1 MAPAQFVFLD
11 PSRSLRMAR
20 SIARLCPLRLTK
32 VFRPPGNSRPANG
45 NRESA
50 RGHLGQIVEGGAN
63 RDPRRFL
70 RLGRALADGDEG
82 GVADRGNVRSESAA
96 RGVTEAPTIAELAKK
111 LHKEDTNQNKEMEK
125 DEEEGKNTHK
135 TPSWSSLVPIR
146 ASGSKKPLFLVHGAE
161 GNILLYREVTQH
173 LGPDQPVYGLQS
185 QGLNGDG
192 RFLTTVEEMA
202 SHYLKEILEA
212 QPHGPYFLGGYCLGG
227 TIAYEMAQQLT
238 ALGEKVEVVF
248 MLDTCNFASV
258 SPSKVSWLEPLHF
271 LQNLWFHAA
280 NIFSLGA
287 KDRKKFLRQ
296 KVDVESSRIGI
307 RLRAA
312 YHALANL
319 GSAGKRKQLSPFD
332 RREGQ
337 SRRDASV

>member
-1 MAPAQFVFLD
+1 VSQIGEMFEVNL
-11 PSRSLRMAR
+11 
-20 SIARLCPLRLTK
+20 PLAVL
-32 VFRPPGNSRPANG
+32 
-45 NRESA
+45 
-50 RGHLGQIVEGGAN
+50 L
-63 RDPRRFL
+63 
-70 RLGRALADGDEG
+70 
-82 GVADRGNVRSESAA
+82 
-96 RGVTEAPTIAELAKK
+96 EAPTIAELAKK
-111 LHKEDTNQNKEMEK
+111 LHKEDTNKGK
-125 DEEEGKNTHK
+125 DEHK

-227 TIAYEMAQQLT
+227 TVALEMAQQLT

-258 SPSKVSWLEPLHF
+258 SPSKVSRLEPLHF

-280 NIFSLGA
+280 NILSLGA
-287 KDRKKFLRQ
+287 KDRKKFLKQ
-296 KVDVESSRIGI
+296 KADVETSRLGI

-312 YHALANL
+312 YHALMNL
-319 GSAGKRKQLSPFD
+319 RSAEKRTSYPHLIVGKINHEAMHRYDPRPYNGRVAVIRPKGNFLGLTSRSLGWSEVVGDGLEIHELPVYPKGILVEPFC
-332 RREGQ
+332 RLLA
-337 SRRDASV
+337 DALKLCLQ